1 MCVHLVFLSE
11 SLLFQDY
18 YSLHIV
24 IVDVSTSEFIDL
36 CLLVYIT
43 LVLLLKIIFPAS
55 WNLKIIICT
64 FFSFF
69 LVNNFEDKRRNW
81 RKKKIDVRND
91 EWKLIICK
99 KSYTYF
105 KMDTYY
111 TTVGIWFEYI
121 IYTFLIWL

>member
-43 LVLLLKIIFPAS
+43 LVLLLKIIFSAS
-55 WNLKIIICT
+55 WNLKIIIYT

-111 TTVGIWFEYI
+111 TTVGILFEYI